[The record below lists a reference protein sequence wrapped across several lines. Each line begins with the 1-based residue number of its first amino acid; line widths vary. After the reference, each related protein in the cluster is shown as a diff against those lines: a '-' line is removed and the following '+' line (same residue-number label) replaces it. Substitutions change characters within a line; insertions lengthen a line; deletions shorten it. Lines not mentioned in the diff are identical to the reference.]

1 MAMLAFSHC
10 EKIKISFNL
19 CDILCIKRHWFF
31 QKNTTRMGGDYFE
44 KPEGLDLDIPGRVG
58 LAGATLYLRSFFIFS
73 GLRYGMVLV

>member
-1 MAMLAFSHC
+1 
-10 EKIKISFNL
+10 
-19 CDILCIKRHWFF
+19 
-31 QKNTTRMGGDYFE
+31 MGGDYFE